1 MALSEKTDKKC
12 KSEDKKPEFYCAVQK
27 IEPERSLG
35 LERWSGWKARKSASR
50 LSAEPTEILGTKLKL
65 SRQRALGLELGRI
78 LGRINLAIAGGLIFT
93 HYLNVKR

>member
-27 IEPERSLG
+27 TEPERSPG
-35 LERWSGWKARKSASR
+35 LELWSGWKARRSVSR
-50 LSAEPTEILGTKLKL
+50 LSAQPTEILGTKLKL

-78 LGRINLAIAGGLIFT
+78 LGGINLALAGTLFVSSDKT
-93 HYLNVKR
+93 